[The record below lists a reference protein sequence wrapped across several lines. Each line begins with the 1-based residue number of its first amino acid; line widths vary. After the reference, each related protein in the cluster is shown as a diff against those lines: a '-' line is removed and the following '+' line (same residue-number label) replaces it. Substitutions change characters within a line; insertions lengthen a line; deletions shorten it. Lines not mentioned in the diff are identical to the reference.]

1 MHLKNHFESM
11 TMRDKLVAVPVGDD
25 VQFNGALKL
34 NKTAAAIFELLNND
48 VTEEQIVDALSRR
61 FDAPQKRLAEDVHNY
76 INEFRKRGLLA
87 E

>member
-1 MHLKNHFESM
+1 MHLKNHFESI

-25 VQFNGALKL
+25 VEFNGALKL
-34 NKTAAAIFELLNND
+34 NKTAAAIFELLKND
-48 VTEEQIVDALSRR
+48 VSEEQIMDALSQR
-61 FDAPQKRLAEDVHNY
+61 FDAPREILADDVHNY

>member
-1 MHLKNHFESM
+1 MRLKNHFESM

-25 VQFNGALKL
+25 VDFNGALKL
-34 NKTAAAIFELLNND
+34 NKTAAAIFELLKND
-48 VTEEQIVDALSRR
+48 VSEEQIVNALSQR
-61 FDAPQKRLAEDVHNY
+61 FDAPREILAEDVRNY